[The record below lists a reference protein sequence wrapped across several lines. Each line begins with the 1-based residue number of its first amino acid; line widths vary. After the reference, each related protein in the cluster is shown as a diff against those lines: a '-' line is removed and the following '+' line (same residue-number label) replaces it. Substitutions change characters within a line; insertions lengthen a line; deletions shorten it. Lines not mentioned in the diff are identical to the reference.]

1 MPLYDYVCTS
11 CDHEL
16 EALQNFNEPLLK
28 TCPVCHKDTLKKKVA
43 APAFTFKG
51 GGWYKDLYGSS
62 SNPTSSGNHTTAKAA
77 NSSEPAK
84 NSSSK
89 PAKSTA
95 GSTTT

>member
-16 EALQNFNEPLLK
+16 EALQNFNEPPLK
-28 TCPVCHKDTLKKKVA
+28 TCPVCHKDTLKKKIA

-62 SNPTSSGNHTTAKAA
+62 STASSPDNHTSAKST
-77 NSSEPAK
+77 NSASPEK
-84 NSSSK
+84 KSNSK
-89 PAKSTA
+89 PGKSTA
-95 GSTTT
+95 GSAST